1 MKHNLLQP
9 DSVKK
14 NFAFQIIYQVVIL
27 VIPLIVS
34 PYLTRTMGSIALGT
48 YTYTYSIAYYFV
60 VFAMLG
66 INKHGQRII
75 AQRRND
81 SEKLRTTFWS
91 LYFIH
96 AVASILSLAAY
107 LVYVLVI
114 CGSDKEI
121 ALIQG
126 IYVFSATLDITWLFY
141 GLENLRLFLLE
152 TPLLS

>member
-81 SEKLRTTFWS
+81 SEKLRTV
-91 LYFIH
+91 LYTCSCINPLFGCLF
-96 AVASILSLAAY
+96 SI
-107 LVYVLVI
+107 
-114 CGSDKEI
+114 CFGD
-121 ALIQG
+121 
-126 IYVFSATLDITWLFY
+126 
-141 GLENLRLFLLE
+141 LR
-152 TPLLS
+152 

>member
-1 MKHNLLQP
+1 MVSVLLR
-9 DSVKK
+9 K
-14 NFAFQIIYQVVIL
+14 
-27 VIPLIVS
+27 
-34 PYLTRTMGSIALGT
+34 
-48 YTYTYSIAYYFV
+48 
-60 VFAMLG
+60 
-66 INKHGQRII
+66 
-75 AQRRND
+75 RRND

-126 IYVFSATLDITWLFY
+126 IYVFL
-141 GLENLRLFLLE
+141 LRWILRGYSTDLKKFKIV
-152 TPLLS
+152 SIRKRHY